1 MKTDLEEEKSRRLE
15 KAISEK
21 EKFNI
26 EKEIE
31 SREDVIK
38 RKITMAEI
46 KENAW
51 KRRGEKSNMRNILEG
66 WKLRKKKRKEAKR
79 ETE

>member
-1 MKTDLEEEKSRRLE
+1 
-15 KAISEK
+15 
-21 EKFNI
+21 
-26 EKEIE
+26 
-31 SREDVIK
+31 
-38 RKITMAEI
+38 MAEI